1 MVRSSQAPSG
11 PVADITNAAVPVVPS
26 EKPTISAVTEASVL
40 RPCVSAAAPRVMHH
54 AMITTGTTEDK
65 AATIARRR
73 VSPLVP
79 RTPAQVATGART
91 NEPSQS
97 RVPNTGEHARSR
109 EPAFSTR
116 AVATTP
122 STATP
127 MIADQPAPRERPV
140 TC

>member
-26 EKPTISAVTEASVL
+26 EKPTIRAVTAASML
-40 RPCVSAAAPRVMHH
+40 RPCVSAAAPSVMHH
-54 AMITTGTTEDK
+54 AMITTGTTEDN
-65 AATIARRR
+65 AATIDRRR

-91 NEPSQS
+91 NDPSQS
-97 RVPNTGEHARSR
+97 RVPTTESTLVPGAW
-109 EPAFSTR
+109 FSTR
-116 AVATTP
+116 AVAITP
-122 STATP
+122 TTATP
-127 MIADQPAPRERPV
+127 TIAVSHPRRERPV